1 MPAQFEEIS
10 GKLKEFEKMYDNQ
23 PFEVVF
29 KDILNGEIHWDE
41 VDNISDYLEWEALVE
56 DLQQMKKKM
65 GIQ

>member
-1 MPAQFEEIS
+1 
-10 GKLKEFEKMYDNQ
+10 MYDNQ